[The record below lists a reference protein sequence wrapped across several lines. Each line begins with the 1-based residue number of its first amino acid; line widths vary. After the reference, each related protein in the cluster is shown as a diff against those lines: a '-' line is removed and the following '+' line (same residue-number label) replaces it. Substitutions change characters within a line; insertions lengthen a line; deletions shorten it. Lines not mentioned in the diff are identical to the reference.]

1 MAIEPRRVRV
11 RQTTKV
17 SEVDEPIELHADG
30 LYYELKTGFI
40 LMFDQEREDGIVPT
54 TLKYTTGRLALICKG
69 PIEMNHSFIEGRLTQ
84 SLYKNP
90 YMSMT
95 MATTTERLEIS
106 DGRCRF
112 HYELAMN
119 DDLAGDYE
127 VDVAWTFEGGETT

>member
-1 MAIEPRRVRV
+1 MAIEPKRVRV
-11 RQTTKV
+11 RQKTTI
-17 SEVDEPIELHADG
+17 SEIAEPIELQADG

-40 LMFDQEREDGIVPT
+40 LMFDQQREDGIVPT

-95 MATTTERLEIS
+95 MATMTERLDVR
-106 DGRCRF
+106 DGYCRF
-112 HYELAMN
+112 RYELTMN

-127 VDVAWTFEGGETT
+127 VDVAWTFEGGEAR

>member
-1 MAIEPRRVRV
+1 MAIEPQRVRV

-17 SEVDEPIELHADG
+17 SEVDEPIELYADG
-30 LYYELKTGFI
+30 LFYELKTGFI

-95 MATTTERLEIS
+95 MATTTERLEIL

-119 DDLAGDYE
+119 DDVAGTYE
-127 VDVAWTFEGGETT
+127 VDVTWTFEGGKTE

>member
-1 MAIEPRRVRV
+1 MAIEPKRVRM
-11 RQTTKV
+11 RQKTTI
-17 SEVDEPIELHADG
+17 SEIAEPIELQAEG

-40 LMFDQEREDGIVPT
+40 LTFDQEREDGVVPT
-54 TLKYTTGRLALICKG
+54 TIKYTTGRLALICKG

-95 MATTTERLEIS
+95 MATTTERLDVA

-112 HYELAMN
+112 VYELSMN
-119 DDLAGDYE
+119 EDVAGNYD
-127 VDVAWTFEGGETT
+127 VDVTWTFEGGEFA

>member
-1 MAIEPRRVRV
+1 MAIEPKRVRV
-11 RQTTKV
+11 RQKTTI
-17 SEVDEPIELHADG
+17 SEITEPIELQAEG

-40 LMFDQEREDGIVPT
+40 ITFDQEREDGVVPT
-54 TLKYTTGRLALICKG
+54 TIKYTTGRLALICKG

-95 MATTTERLEIS
+95 MATTTERLDVT

-112 HYELAMN
+112 VYELSMN
-119 DDLAGDYE
+119 EDVAGSYD
-127 VDVAWTFEGGETT
+127 VDVTWTFEGGDEG